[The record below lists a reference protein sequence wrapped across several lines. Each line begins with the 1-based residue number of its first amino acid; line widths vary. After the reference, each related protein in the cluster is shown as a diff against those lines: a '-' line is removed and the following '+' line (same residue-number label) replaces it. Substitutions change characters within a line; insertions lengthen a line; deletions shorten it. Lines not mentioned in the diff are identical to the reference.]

1 MSRKSSQVSLQCR
14 KAAVSLFCRAALT
27 SRESILPTT
36 GAAVHWIRVAAA
48 LYEQKVFTGV
58 IAVSQGCCQPVLQ
71 SSIDQ

>member
-36 GAAVHWIRVAAA
+36 GAAVHWVWVAAA
-48 LYEQKVFTGV
+48 LYEQQTFIGV
-58 IAVSQGCCQPVLQ
+58 LAVS
-71 SSIDQ
+71 